1 MNQLRNFFRVG
12 PARNDHHAALR
23 CAVNVGVPLLTLLAL
38 GHTEL
43 AIFASFGA
51 FTAIYG
57 RGTAHRQRLAHQGK
71 AGALMLVTILAGDLT
86 GLLGA
91 GAWGIVVGTTI
102 VAGAGTLATGFGRLK
117 PGGSLFQIFGFAA
130 VASLPVHPPLG
141 PSMLAAA
148 LTVIFSLLVGQ
159 STWLWPHWRTPWLR
173 VREPRL
179 TAQERRFVYDDAVRY
194 ALAVF
199 AAGSIATLMGI
210 GHNYWAMVAAAVPLV
225 GQTLAHRVT
234 RGVHRI
240 LGTFGGLGVLAL
252 LLMPPSNNLY
262 LVLVVAGLQF
272 MAEMFIAR
280 HYSLAQLF
288 VTPLALLMTQLG
300 HRSDPDVLI
309 SDRATETIIG
319 ALVGMAVVVAL
330 SRWPNAQGQGSPRRA
345 GIHSET
351 RVHGGHG
358 QLH

>member
-1 MNQLRNFFRVG
+1 MG

-23 CAVNVGVPLLTLLAL
+23 CASSVGVPLLTLLAL

-57 RGTAHRQRLAHQGK
+57 RGTPHRQRLAQQGK
-71 AGALMLVTILAGDLT
+71 AGALMLVTILVGALT
-86 GLLGA
+86 GLLDPGP
-91 GAWGIVVGTTI
+91 WGIVIGTVI
-102 VAGAGTLATGFGRLK
+102 VAGVGTLITGFGRLK

-130 VASLPVHPPLG
+130 IASLPVHPPLG
-141 PSMLAAA
+141 PSMLVAA
-148 LTVIFSLLVGQ
+148 LTIVFSLLVGQ
-159 STWLWPHWRTPWLR
+159 STWLWPSWRTPWAR

-179 TAQERRFVYDDAVRY
+179 TAQERRFVYDDAARY
-194 ALAVF
+194 AVAVL

-210 GHNYWAMVAAAVPLV
+210 GHSYWAMVAATVPLV
-225 GQTLAHRVT
+225 GQTLAHRIT

-240 LGTFGGLGVLAL
+240 LGTFGGLGLLAL
-252 LLMPPSNNLY
+252 LLLPPSNDLY
-262 LVLVVAGLQF
+262 LVLVVAALQF

-300 HRSDPDVLI
+300 HRSDPGVLI
-309 SDRATETIIG
+309 SDRATETVIG

-330 SRWPNAQGQGSPRRA
+330 NQWPARRA
-345 GIHSET
+345 PLVVKAAPGCPMPSRKQT
-351 RVHGGHG
+351 PGPRKPC
-358 QLH
+358 

>member
-1 MNQLRNFFRVG
+1 VVNQIRDFFLVG

-23 CAVNVGVPLLTLLAL
+23 CAVSVGVPLLALLAL

-57 RGTAHRQRLAHQGK
+57 RGTAHRQRLVHQGK
-71 AGALMLVTILAGDLT
+71 AGALMLATILAGALA

-91 GAWGIVVGTTI
+91 GTWAIVIGTVI
-102 VAGAGTLATGFGRLK
+102 VAGAGTLFTGFGRLK

-141 PSMLAAA
+141 PSMAAA
-148 LTVIFSLLVGQ
+148 VLTVSFSLLVGQ
-159 STWLWPHWRTPWLR
+159 STWLWPPWRTPWVR

-179 TAQERRFVYDDAVRY
+179 TAEERRFVYDDAARY
-194 ALAVF
+194 AVAVL
-199 AAGSIATLMGI
+199 AAGSIVTLMGI
-210 GHNYWAMVAAAVPLV
+210 GHNYWAMVAATVPLV
-225 GQTLAHRVT
+225 GQTVARRIS

-240 LGTFGGLGVLAL
+240 LGTIGGLGVLAL
-252 LLMPPSNNLY
+252 LLLPHVTDLY
-262 LVLVVAGLQF
+262 LVVVVAALQF

-300 HRSDPDVLI
+300 HRTDPGVLI
-309 SDRATETIIG
+309 ADRAAETLIG

-330 SRWPNAQGQGSPRRA
+330 SRWPGPEEPRHGQGGATVA
-345 GIHSET
+345 G
-351 RVHGGHG
+351 
-358 QLH
+358 